1 MITKLKFAKGNSK
14 LGKDTAVF
22 FLRMI
27 TKLKFA
33 KGNAKLEKDT
43 AVFSLPAGHTCPAAL
58 LCQSRADKLTGK
70 LTDGNRNVFRCYAA
84 SAENL
89 FRNIRVSRWR
99 NFEALQACKGV
110 TAMVDLILR
119 SMPVKGIKLC
129 RIHSSGD
136 FFSQSYFDAWLA
148 VARSKPD
155 VIFYAYTKALPY
167 WIARL
172 SDVPSNFRL
181 VASRGG
187 RYDSLI
193 EAHNLRN
200 VKVVLT
206 VTLLCYC
213 MAHSLRV
220 ATQARCF
227 TLCVSKVKVAI
238 RLTISPIMRIN
249 RRAYGPN
256 NSLVHH
262 ACGLESHRAC
272 LELH

>member
-1 MITKLKFAKGNSK
+1 
-14 LGKDTAVF
+14 
-22 FLRMI
+22 MI

-43 AVFSLPAGHTCPAAL
+43 AIFSLPAGHACPAAL

-110 TAMVDLILR
+110 TAMADLILR

-167 WIARL
+167 WIARS

-200 VKVVLT
+200 VKVVFSEAEAIKANLPLDHDD
-206 VTLLCYC
+206 TLAWKETGNFALLLHGTQPAGSY
-213 MAHSLRV
+213 ASKVLYSLRKQGKGGYK
-220 ATQARCF
+220 ADYFAHYAN
-227 TLCVSKVKVAI
+227 K
-238 RLTISPIMRIN
+238 
-249 RRAYGPN
+249 
-256 NSLVHH
+256 
-262 ACGLESHRAC
+262 
-272 LELH
+272 